1 MLTLPFSPT
10 DAQRDTVLAQARA
23 ARRLLSPLPPDLTPA
38 NDGAGYATQAARL
51 ARLGASEPA
60 AFKLGGTNQSGLETF
75 GVDSPFFGA
84 LAPHELTEDDAF
96 VWPDARAPLAEP
108 EIAVALQ
115 RDMPPR
121 WEGYGLDE
129 LEAELAWAAPA
140 LEMPDTVVDNPR
152 RAGLPWLLADACG
165 AGRLV
170 LGPRLGAAHVRELE
184 DAPCALIFN
193 NVVVSVGF
201 ARDALIGGALGALR
215 EFLMTLARFD
225 LTLPAGAPVSL
236 GGCALAQ
243 PLPDNARVEARF
255 GDVAS
260 ASASID
266 LARENA

>member
-1 MLTLPFSPT
+1 MFMLPFSPT
-10 DAQRDTVLAQARA
+10 DARRDTVLAQARTQ
-23 ARRLLSPLPPDLTPA
+23 RRVLTPLPEDLTPA
-38 NDGAGYATQAARL
+38 DDRAGYATQAARL
-51 ARLGASEPA
+51 ARLGASTPA

-84 LAPHELTEDDAF
+84 LAPHELMEDDAF
-96 VWPDARAPLAEP
+96 VWSEARAPVAEP

-121 WEGYGLDE
+121 ADGYSLDE
-129 LEAELAWAAPA
+129 VEAALAWAAPA
-140 LEMPDTVVDNPR
+140 LEMPDTVVENPR

-170 LGPRLGAAHVRELE
+170 LGPRLGAAHVRDLE
-184 DAPCALIFN
+184 DAPCALIFD

-201 ARDALIGGALGALR
+201 ARDALIGGTLGALR

-225 LTLPAGAPVSL
+225 LTLPAGAPISL
-236 GGCALAQ
+236 GGCALPQ
-243 PLPDNARVEARF
+243 PLPDHARVEARF
-255 GDVAS
+255 GDIGS

-266 LARENA
+266 LARQNA